1 MAVNLLASRSLF
13 NARNGFSGGNKALIQ
28 STAICKT
35 KRKFSKGKN
44 NLTKK
49 LEGFDK
55 YLTVAGFRNVRVN
68 DVDRFFLTVKELA
81 GEACVQFFD
90 ADSIAG
96 VDHLRFAAIN
106 ALNAFKNKLNVSN
119 SVTMETL
126 LYASGQHQIKDS
138 LRLLGIYSKS
148 TRVAVLILTE
158 TEEQASAIIDCVS
171 ELLRGKRDDSVI
183 EFTDAKMNRVKRLFG
198 ISQLEIE
205 TKMTKRKRGEEEALA
220 DLVIEHMALLTVQS

>member
-1 MAVNLLASRSLF
+1 M
-13 NARNGFSGGNKALIQ
+13 
-28 STAICKT
+28 
-35 KRKFSKGKN
+35 
-44 NLTKK
+44 TKK

-68 DVDRFFLTVKELA
+68 DVDRFFLMVRELA

-90 ADSIAG
+90 ADSVAG

-138 LRLLGIYSKS
+138 LRLLGIDSKS